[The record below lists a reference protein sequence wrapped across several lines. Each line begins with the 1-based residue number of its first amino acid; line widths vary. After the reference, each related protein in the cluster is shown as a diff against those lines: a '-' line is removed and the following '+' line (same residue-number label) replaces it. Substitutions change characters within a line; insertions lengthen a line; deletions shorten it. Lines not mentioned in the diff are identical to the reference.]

1 MARLVLVLS
10 LLFSSAAVTWAQEQ
24 PKPGVTISFRGLGTM
39 APTVLARPRHFVPIT
54 VVLQNDGA
62 NDADGLLR
70 VYRSQYVQAG
80 VAFSSVPEQGLF
92 YERNVKIPRH
102 GKRIEEL
109 YYFCQDGEP
118 DRICVAFEM
127 TGGETVVASPHPK
140 LDLRTSDLLALSV
153 TSSDQDDGVSLGGGI
168 VPGPRRPYELQ
179 VKHGEPV
186 ALPERPEGYG
196 AFDLVILSD
205 LDPRSVSLQ
214 QTQALKQWVEQGGDL
229 LVCFSGKPGDL
240 LDETLVPVT
249 ISTVAEPGGKPEAT
263 TSVDLHAL
271 EPLVPDAPP
280 MERART
286 TVLRVLPKPG
296 ARVLAGTAQAPLIV
310 RGRLGAG
317 RVTYFAFPL
326 AALKSCWGTD
336 KGSGG
341 KTILGLAAHPPY
353 EDLESMQPPPISPPL
368 EEVLLNLSEALKTLE
383 PPSALIVAPLL
394 ILYVTLVAP
403 LNYIVLTR
411 LGKRDLAMASAA
423 VIAVVF
429 GVLFYAIGW
438 WVHGSGSMLAR
449 AAIVELPEVP
459 EQRARID
466 TMTGFFSTD
475 RGNIGAKASKGS
487 WIAPIA
493 ERATGR
499 GGHVIEAPGADPYL
513 KAVELDTWS
522 LRRFKATRLESVGA
536 VLADLHY
543 SGNKVVGT
551 VENKTSWNLE
561 TPVILV
567 GKRMIELTDLKP
579 GAKVMVD
586 QVPQDVPTHGGF
598 ALDQRMLRGLQPGAF
613 KARYNDT
620 SSYALGADPYGGDSN
635 ARFRATLE
643 RRLRAMSVGPEAI
656 PALFACCVERDLGG
670 VDMDASATVELSRA
684 LVLSEIA
691 VSAPGPDVMLRDLGA
706 SVHHAKNYDP
716 ISHTTGSPARL
727 SLNSG
732 TEEHGVV
739 AYEWRLPASH
749 DLPLEARK
757 LEIGWN
763 LESEPREQDE
773 VVMLFYDFSQ
783 QKYIKQERITG
794 KENSWSRDKN
804 LARYIDPESGLVRV
818 QIDSAMP
825 QELLVKDVWLTL
837 NGVRV
842 PREK

>member
-24 PKPGVTISFRGLGTM
+24 PKPNVTISFRSLGTG

-54 VVLQNDGA
+54 VVLENGGA

-92 YERNVKIPRH
+92 YERNVKIPSH

-109 YYFCQDGEP
+109 YYYCQDGEP
-118 DRICVAFEM
+118 DRVCVAFEM
-127 TGGETVVASPHPK
+127 TGGETIVAAPHPK

-153 TSSDQDDGVSLGGGI
+153 TRTNNQDDAVALGGGI
-168 VPGPRRPYELQ
+168 VPGPRRPYELA
-179 VKHGEPV
+179 VKHGDPV

-229 LVCFSGKPGDL
+229 LVCFSGNPGDVLDDAL
-240 LDETLVPVT
+240 LPVT
-249 ISTVAEPGGKPEAT
+249 AATGADAT
-263 TSVDLHAL
+263 TSLDLHSL

-296 ARVLAGTAQAPLIV
+296 ARVLAGTAANPLIV

-317 RVTYFAFPL
+317 RVTYFAFQL

-353 EDLESMQPPPISPPL
+353 EDLESMQPPPSAPPL
-368 EEVLLNLSEALKTLE
+368 EEVLLNLSEALKTLQ

-403 LNYIVLTR
+403 LNYLVLTR

-423 VIAVVF
+423 AIAIVF
-429 GVLFYAIGW
+429 GVLFYGIGW
-438 WVHGSGSMLAR
+438 YVHGSGSLVAR
-449 AAIVELPEVP
+449 AALVELPESP
-459 EQRARID
+459 DQRARID

-475 RGNIGAKASKGS
+475 RGNIGAKAAKGS
-487 WIAPIA
+487 SIAPIA

-499 GGHVIEAPGADPYL
+499 GGHVIEAAGADPYL

-522 LRRFKATRLESVGA
+522 LRRFKSTRLESVGA
-536 VLADLHY
+536 VVADLHY
-543 SGNKVVGT
+543 NGNKVVGT
-551 VENKTSWNLE
+551 VENKTSWTLE

-567 GKRMIELTDLKP
+567 GKRMIELTDMKA

-586 QVPQDVPTHGGF
+586 ETPKDVPTHGGF
-598 ALDQRMLRGLQPGAF
+598 ALDQRMLRGLEPGAF

-620 SSYALGADPYGGDSN
+620 SSYALGGDPYGNDSN

-643 RRLRAMSVGPEAI
+643 RRVRAMNAGPEAV

-670 VDMDASATVELSRA
+670 VDMDVSASLELQRA
-684 LVLSEIA
+684 LVLSEL
-691 VSAPGPDVMLRDLGA
+691 VVTAPGQDVQLRDLGA
-706 SVHHAKNYDP
+706 SVHYAKNYDA
-716 ISHTTGSPARL
+716 IAHTTGSPARL
-727 SLNSG
+727 SFNNG
-732 TEEHGVV
+732 TQEHGVV

-749 DLPLEARK
+749 DLPLQARR
-757 LEIGWN
+757 LEIGWA
-763 LESEPREQDE
+763 LETDAVEED
-773 VVMLFYDFSQ
+773 VVLALYDYSL
-783 QKYIKQERITG
+783 QKYQARHRLKGREG
-794 KENSWSRDKN
+794 SWADDKN
-804 LARYIDPESGLVRV
+804 LAKYIDPESGLVRV
-818 QIDSAMP
+818 MIDSAM
-825 QELLVKDVWLTL
+825 QEVLVKDVWLTF